1 MTQKAQKNV
10 NYTLSTHAAEHMTPS
25 QKALFL
31 CEEIADGRISGN
43 AAVKELLRHYGIES
57 RSPNV

>member
-10 NYTLSTHAAEHMTPS
+10 SYMLATHAAEHMIPS
-25 QKALFL
+25 QKAVFL

-43 AAVKELLRHYGIES
+43 AAVKEILRHYGIES
-57 RSPNV
+57 RRTNV